1 MRVSFNPTIQ
11 EVTSVLMKCGLSYED
26 IAAESLQDFIVV
38 KEGPAPVGVAGLE
51 VFGSAAMVRSVGVD
65 AAHRSRGLGLNLL
78 TAIEARAKER
88 GVDQVYL
95 LTNEAQRF
103 FSKHGYMAIQ
113 RCSAPAGMQACS
125 QFGLSYCGS
134 ATLLKKWLAV

>member
-26 IAAESLQDFIVV
+26 IAAESLQDFIV
-38 KEGPAPVGVAGLE
+38 KEGLEPVGVAGLGI
-51 VFGSAAMVRSVGVD
+51 FGSVALVGSVGVD
-65 AAHRSRGLGLNLL
+65 AAYRSRGLGLNLL
-78 TAIEARAKER
+78 TAVEARAKE

-113 RCSAPAGMQACS
+113 RCSAPAGIQACS
-125 QFGLSYCGS
+125 QSGLSYCGS